1 MKLFIEHDFINWN
14 EYIDIERSNK
24 YKANKIKQ
32 SEKKVVGYLATKKY
46 EAKYPISLSFKPHFK
61 NKRRDLDNY
70 RLKGLIDGLVTAGV
84 IKNDNLTCVQK
95 IELEP
100 IFDDKTGVEIEIKEL

>member
-32 SEKKVVGYLATKKY
+32 SEKKG
-46 EAKYPISLSFKPHFK
+46 
-61 NKRRDLDNY
+61 KR
-70 RLKGLIDGLVTAGV
+70 LI
-84 IKNDNLTCVQK
+84 K
-95 IELEP
+95 IDE
-100 IFDDKTGVEIEIKEL
+100 

>member
-1 MKLFIEHDFINWN
+1 M
-14 EYIDIERSNK
+14 
-24 YKANKIKQ
+24 
-32 SEKKVVGYLATKKY
+32 VGYLATKKY
-46 EAKYPISLSFKPHFK
+46 DGKYPISISFKPHFK

-70 RLKGLIDGLVTAGV
+70 RLKGLIDGLVTAKV
-84 IKNDNLTCVQK
+84 IKNDNLNCIQK

>member
-46 EAKYPISLSFKPHFK
+46 EGKYPISLSFKPHFK

-70 RLKGLIDGLVTAGV
+70 RLKGLIDGLVAAGV
-84 IKNDNLTCVQK
+84 IKNDNLTCIQK
-95 IELEP
+95 IELKP

>member
-32 SEKKVVGYLATKKY
+32 SEKNVVGYLATKKY
-46 EAKYPISLSFKPHFK
+46 EGKYPISLSFKPHFK

-70 RLKGLIDGLVTAGV
+70 RLKGLIDGLVAAGV